1 MQTVKHRELGVGEV
15 IHREVKSGRTQI
27 TVRFE
32 NGKTQTYIIP
42 ESFTQGALE
51 AMGDLKDEVDAAIAA
66 DLAKMQAKAEE
77 IRARRAAATH
87 PTTTRPAT
95 ARKKPGKPAAPVT
108 VKDSIESMFETYLA
122 NAGYKECTDSG
133 NPSTVSA
140 YSRAVKVVLEDEGLT
155 WRALQC
161 DIDNVVPMYDVNGA
175 KQLIG
180 AKSNNTVI
188 NALKR
193 FQEFTKL

>member
-15 IHREVKSGRTQI
+15 IHREVKAGRAQI

-66 DLAKMQAKAEE
+66 DLAKTQAKAEE

-87 PTTTRPAT
+87 STTTRPTT
-95 ARKKPGKPAAPVT
+95 ARKKRGKPAAPVT
-108 VKDSIESMFETYLA
+108 VKDSIESTFETYLA

-140 YSRAVKVVLEDEGLT
+140 YSRAVKVVLEEEGLT

-161 DIDNVVPMYDVNGA
+161 DIDNIVPMYDVNGA